1 MGIERLL
8 VTVALAEAID
18 GFAGRRIVVIG
29 EAMLDAYLEGQTDR
43 FCQEAPVPIVTL
55 SNRRDAPGGAAN
67 TAANLRSLGAEVE
80 LLSAVGTDLEGRSL
94 MQALEKEGVPSDRL
108 VVSPARRTL
117 ARHRI
122 IASSQMLLRLDQ
134 GTTEQV
140 DPDTEQALVNHL
152 ADCYSR
158 CDGVI
163 VSDYRYGVLTPRLI
177 ALLAELQARWSRIL
191 VIDSRRLTVFR
202 AAAPTAVKPNF
213 SEVLEILGA
222 RPFDASRRRAEFV
235 ADNATA
241 LLDATGARIAA
252 VTLDSEGAM
261 VLERGRAPYHSVC
274 HPLRRSFVAGAG
286 DTFTAA
292 MTLGLVSGASV
303 EMAVGLS
310 SAASAVAVGKE
321 GTAICTAPE
330 LREYVSLETKY
341 IPQFGRL
348 AARLEFYRQQGLR
361 IVFTNGCFD
370 ILHRGH
376 ITYLNRAKLLG
387 DVLVVAVNSDDS
399 IRRIKGPARPIN
411 TLEDRIGV
419 LAALSCIDHLTAFD
433 EDIPWN
439 VIEAVRPHVFVKGGD
454 YTRERLPEASLVEK
468 LGGVVEILPLLQDR
482 STTGIIERIQK
493 VQAPSE

>member
-1 MGIERLL
+1 LL
-8 VTVALAEAID
+8 VSVGLVEAIN
-18 GFAGRRIVVIG
+18 GFAGRKVAVIG

-43 FCQEAPVPIVTL
+43 FCQEAPVPIVNLTG
-55 SNRRDAPGGAAN
+55 RRDAPGGAAN

-80 LLSAVGTDLEGRSL
+80 LLSVVGIDPDGSL
-94 MQALEKEGVPSDRL
+94 LTKALNKIGVSCDGL
-108 VVSPARRTL
+108 VVSPSRHTL

-122 IASSQMLLRLDQ
+122 VVSSQMLLRLDQ
-134 GTTEQV
+134 GTTEAV
-140 DPDTEQALVNHL
+140 DADIEQALADRL
-152 ADCYSR
+152 TDCYSR
-158 CDGVI
+158 CDAII

-177 ALLAELQARWSRIL
+177 ALLGELQARWSRVL
-191 VIDSRRLTVFR
+191 VIDSRRLAVFR
-202 AAAPTAVKPNF
+202 DAAPTAVKPNF
-213 SEVLEILGA
+213 SEVLELLGVRA
-222 RPFDASRRRAEFV
+222 FEGRRRAEFV

-252 VTLDSEGAM
+252 VTLDCEGAM
-261 VLERGRAPYHSVC
+261 VLEKGRAPFPSVC
-274 HPLRRSFVAGAG
+274 QPVRRSFVAGAG

-292 MTLGLVSGASV
+292 LTLGLASGVSV
-303 EMAVGLS
+303 EMAVELA

-321 GTAICTAPE
+321 GTATCTAPE
-330 LREYVSLETKY
+330 LREYVSSGAKY

-348 AARLEFYRQQGLR
+348 AERMDFYRQQGLR

-376 ITYLNRAKLLG
+376 INYLNRAKSLG
-387 DVLVVAVNSDDS
+387 DILVVAVNSDDS

-419 LAALSCIDHLTAFD
+419 LSALSCIDHLTAFD
-433 EDIPWN
+433 EDIPWT

-454 YTRERLPEASLVEK
+454 YTRDRLPEASLVEK

-493 VQAPSE
+493 GTARD